1 MTVHVKGAG
10 DPQIT
15 IAPVATSVP
24 FATVR
29 HEVATSVVCPAAIYM
44 SDAEGRLT
52 FYNEAAAELWGCH
65 APAIRFAPGAL
76 HPIGTG
82 HCRCRYTRT
91 GAAPGSLSGMEVR
104 RRSSSL
110 QTVTIQ

>member
-1 MTVHVKGAG
+1 M
-10 DPQIT
+10 DR
-15 IAPVATSVP
+15 

-29 HEVATSVVCPAAIYM
+29 
-44 SDAEGRLT
+44 GRLRHGT
-52 FYNEAAAELWGCH
+52 AGAAD
-65 APAIRFAPGAL
+65 
-76 HPIGTG
+76 
-82 HCRCRYTRT
+82 TRT